1 MEDMKDIFKLLAALG
16 LGSLTIILMIFIAVT
31 PVTMLHGFA
40 KAKYLKETKGIELT
54 WYEAAFL
61 NIDIK
66 MSESDMNVNANLS
79 LNKDKECSR

>member
-16 LGSLTIILMIFIAVT
+16 LGSIMIILMMFITVT
-31 PVTMLHGFA
+31 PFIMLDGFA

-54 WYEAAFL
+54 WYEAGFL

-66 MSESDMNVNANLS
+66 MSESDMDVNANLS
-79 LNKDKECSR
+79 LNKDKK